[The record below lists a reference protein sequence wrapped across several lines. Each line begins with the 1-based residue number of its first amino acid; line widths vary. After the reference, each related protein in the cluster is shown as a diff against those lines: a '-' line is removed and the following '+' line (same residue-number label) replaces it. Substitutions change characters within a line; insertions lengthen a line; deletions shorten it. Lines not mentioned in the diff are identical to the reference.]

1 MARKTQANKPIT
13 KPIAPAAKRRSAKDA
28 TPPVNHT
35 KAGAKPDP
43 EPAQRPF
50 AIVAIGASAG
60 GLEALD
66 QFLGHVPADSGMAF
80 VVIQHL
86 DPNHKGMMPELL
98 QRATTMPVTQAKN
111 RMKVKPDCVYVIP
124 PNWDLSIL
132 HDSLYLLEPVAARG
146 LRLPIDSFFRAL
158 ADDRRENAACVVLSG
173 MGSDGALGLRA
184 IKERGGL
191 VAVQDPASAKFTGM
205 PQSAMDTGLVD
216 IVATAAELPQRIADT
231 LRHTPR
237 GVPGAAPQAV
247 ETLAQKSAF
256 DKICILLRERTGND
270 FSLYKKSTVYR
281 RVERRMGLHQIDRI
295 AHYVHY
301 LRENPQ
307 EVELLFKELLI
318 GVTSFFRDPA
328 SWDALQAR
336 VLPELLAAYPAGA
349 TLRAWVA
356 GCSTG
361 EEAYTLAMA
370 FREVQQRLKPVG
382 RYSLQ
387 IFATDLDPDAIAKAR
402 RAFYPANIVADV
414 SAERLKRFFVEE
426 GDGYRV
432 GKEIRET
439 VVFATQNAVMDPPFT
454 NLDILTCRNLLIYL
468 GPELQKRLLPLFHYS
483 LKPGGILMLGSAE
496 SIGDNTALFE
506 PLQST
511 ARLFQRCKNSLRIV
525 DLEFPSR
532 EAPRRF
538 ESVGPAAPEP
548 TTANL
553 QSLADQ
559 MLLQQFS
566 PAAVLVTA
574 TGDVLYTSGRT
585 GKYLEPA
592 AGKANWNIHVMAREG
607 LRHELTLALPR
618 ALRSGERVFCANLR
632 VGTNGGTQ
640 IVDLTV
646 QPIVEPAAL
655 RGMAM
660 LVFADVAALRVKDVA
675 TAKRASRHSP
685 RVKELE
691 QALDQA
697 RQEVQALREE
707 MQTTQEELKSSNEE
721 MQSTNEE
728 LQSTNEELTTSKE
741 EMQSLNEELQ
751 TVNVEL
757 QSKVDDLSLASNDM
771 ENLLNSTDIVTVF
784 LDNALHLRRFT
795 KQATRI
801 FRLIGG
807 DVGRPLSDIVSDLAY
822 PEVAEDAEEVLR
834 TLAYAEREIAASDG
848 RWFQIKIMP
857 YRTMENVIDGV
868 VITINDISRAKNLE
882 AQLRVDANKASESP

>member
-1 MARKTQANKPIT
+1 MASQAKAKKTPTAPRRTAKLANAPL
-13 KPIAPAAKRRSAKDA
+13 APANSVLKANGVPAA
-28 TPPVNHT
+28 PPV
-35 KAGAKPDP
+35 
-43 EPAQRPF
+43 RPF

-60 GLEALD
+60 GLEALE
-66 QFLGHVPADSGMAF
+66 QFLGHVPVDSGMAY

-86 DPNHKGMMPELL
+86 DPDHKGMMPELL
-98 QRATTMPVTQAKN
+98 QRATAMPVSQAKS
-111 RMKVKPDCVYVIP
+111 RMKVMPDSVYVIP
-124 PNWDLSIL
+124 PKWDLSIL

-146 LRLPIDSFFRAL
+146 LRLPVDSFFRAL
-158 ADDRRENAACVVLSG
+158 AEDRQDNAVCVILSG

-191 VAVQDPASAKFTGM
+191 VVAQDPASAKFNGM
-205 PQSAMDTGLVD
+205 PQSAIDTGLVD
-216 IVATAAELPQRIADT
+216 IVAAAAELPQRIAET
-231 LRHTPR
+231 LRHTSR
-237 GVPGAAPQAV
+237 GVSGVAPQAA

-281 RVERRMGLHQIDRI
+281 RVERRMGLHQIERI

-307 EVELLFKELLI
+307 EIDLLFKELLI
-318 GVTSFFRDPA
+318 GVTSFFRDA
-328 SWDALQAR
+328 AAWEALQGKL
-336 VLPELLAAYPAGA
+336 LPQLLAASPPGA

-361 EEAYTLAMA
+361 EEAYSLAMA
-370 FREVQQRLKPVG
+370 FREVQQRLKPAG
-382 RYSLQ
+382 RHSLQ

-414 SAERLKRFFVEE
+414 SPERLKRFFVEDGE
-426 GDGYRV
+426 GYRV

-483 LKPGGILMLGSAE
+483 LKAGGILMLGSAE
-496 SIGDNTALFE
+496 SIGGSSDLFE
-506 PLQST
+506 T
-511 ARLFQRCKNSLRIV
+511 VDAAARLFRRCANSLRVV

-532 EAPRRF
+532 LAPGKAEAPSPDAA
-538 ESVGPAAPEP
+538 EPAA
-548 TTANL
+548 ANL
-553 QSLADQ
+553 QSLADHL
-559 MLLQQFS
+559 LLQQFS
-566 PAAVLVTA
+566 PAAVLLTA
-574 TGDVLYTSGRT
+574 AGDVLYTSGRI

-592 AGKANWNIHVMAREG
+592 AGKANWNIHAMAKEG
-607 LRHELTLALPR
+607 LRHELALALPR
-618 ALRSGERVFCANLR
+618 ALRSAGPVRCANLR
-632 VGTNGGTQ
+632 VGSNGGSQ
-640 IVDLTV
+640 IVDVTV
-646 QPIVEPAAL
+646 QAIAEPAAL
-655 RGMAM
+655 RGMV
-660 LVFADVAALRVKDVA
+660 LVVFTDVDAPPVEQPVPG
-675 TAKRASRHSP
+675 KRSSRGSP

-697 RQEVQALREE
+697 RQEVQALHEE

-771 ENLLNSTDIVTVF
+771 ENLLNSTDMATVF
-784 LDNALHLRRFT
+784 LDGALHLRRFT
-795 KQATRI
+795 NQATRI
-801 FRLIGG
+801 FRLIAG
-807 DVGRPLSDIVSDLAY
+807 DIGRPLSDIVSDLAY
-822 PEVAEDAEEVLR
+822 PGLARDAAEVLR
-834 TLAYAEREIAASDG
+834 TLAFIEREVATGDG
-848 RWFQIKIMP
+848 RWFQVKIMP

-868 VITINDISRAKNLE
+868 VVTFNDISRAKQLE
-882 AQLRVDANKASESP
+882 AELRALAGKAGAGP

>member
-1 MARKTQANKPIT
+1 MARPAQANKPAASKKRT
-13 KPIAPAAKRRSAKDA
+13 AKRST
-28 TPPVNHT
+28 TPPAPSDQAAAPG
-35 KAGAKPDP
+35 AGC
-43 EPAQRPF
+43 PAPPF
-50 AIVAIGASAG
+50 PIVAIGASAG
-60 GLEALD
+60 GLEALE
-66 QFLGHVPADSGMAF
+66 QFLGQVPAGSDMAF

-86 DPNHKGMMPELL
+86 DPDHKGMMPELL
-98 QRATTMPVTQAKN
+98 QRATTMPVAQAKN
-111 RMKVKPDCVYVIP
+111 RMKVEPGCVYVIP
-124 PNWDLSIL
+124 PKWDLSIL
-132 HDSLYLLEPVAARG
+132 HDCLYLLEPVAARG

-158 ADDRRENAACVVLSG
+158 ADDRQDQAVCVILSG

-191 VAVQDPASAKFTGM
+191 VAVQEPASAKFNGM
-205 PQSAMDTGLVD
+205 PQSAIDTGLVD
-216 IVATAAELPQRIADT
+216 IVAPAPELPQRIADT
-231 LRHTPR
+231 LRHALR
-237 GVPGAAPQAV
+237 GAAGATRQAA

-307 EVELLFKELLI
+307 EIELLFKELLI

-328 SWDALQAR
+328 SWNTLQTQ
-336 VLPELLAAYPAGA
+336 VLPQLLAAYPAGA

-370 FREVQQRLKPVG
+370 FREVQQQLKPAG
-382 RYSLQ
+382 RFALQ

-402 RAFYPANIVADV
+402 RAVYPANIVADV
-414 SAERLKRFFVEE
+414 TAERLKRFFVEE
-426 GDGYRV
+426 GEGYRV
-432 GKEIRET
+432 GKEIRES
-439 VVFATQNAVMDPPFT
+439 VVFATQNAIMDPPFT

-468 GPELQKRLLPLFHYS
+468 GPELQQRLLPLFHYS
-483 LKPGGILMLGSAE
+483 LKPGAVLMLGSAE
-496 SIGDNTALFE
+496 SIGNNTELFE
-506 PLQST
+506 PIEAT
-511 ARLFQRCKNSLRIV
+511 ARLYRRRVNSLRMT

-532 EAPRRF
+532 QAPGKI
-538 ESVGPAAPEP
+538 EVLNQAEPEP
-548 TTANL
+548 GSANL
-553 QSLADQ
+553 QSLADHL
-559 MLLQQFS
+559 LLQQFS

-592 AGKANWNIHVMAREG
+592 AGKANWNIHVMAKEG
-607 LRHELTLALPR
+607 LAHELALALPK
-618 ALRSGERVFCANLR
+618 ALRSGEPVTCANLR
-632 VGTNGGTQ
+632 VGVNGGTQ
-640 IVDLTV
+640 IVDVMV
-646 QPIVEPAAL
+646 QPIEKPAAL
-655 RGMAM
+655 RGMVM
-660 LVFADVAALRVKDVA
+660 LVFKDVDA
-675 TAKRASRHSP
+675 PPVEAASPGKRAARGSP
-685 RVKELE
+685 RVRELE
-691 QALDQA
+691 RALDHA

-771 ENLLNSTDIVTVF
+771 ENLLNSTDMATVF

-795 KQATRI
+795 NQATRI
-801 FRLIGG
+801 FRLKAG

-822 PEVAEDAEEVLR
+822 PDLAADAGEVLR
-834 TLAYAEREIAASDG
+834 TLAFVEREIAAGDA
-848 RWFQIKIMP
+848 RWYQVKIMP

-868 VITINDISRAKNLE
+868 VITFNDIGVAKHLE
-882 AQLRVDANKASESP
+882 AELRALAGKHKEAT

>member
-1 MARKTQANKPIT
+1 MASKTQAT
-13 KPIAPAAKRRSAKDA
+13 KATTAKRRTAKGAVTPVQSALRAGAGSAK
-28 TPPVNHT
+28 P
-35 KAGAKPDP
+35 P
-43 EPAQRPF
+43 EPPF

-60 GLEALD
+60 GLEALE
-66 QFLGHVPADSGMAF
+66 QFLGQVPADSGMAF

-86 DPNHKGMMPELL
+86 DPDHKGMMPELL
-98 QRATTMPVTQAKN
+98 QRATAMPVAQAKN
-111 RMKVKPDCVYVIP
+111 RMKVAPGCVYVIP
-124 PNWDLSIL
+124 PKWDLSIL
-132 HDSLYLLEPVAARG
+132 HDCLYLLEPVAARG
-146 LRLPIDSFFRAL
+146 LRLPIDSFFRSL
-158 ADDRRENAACVVLSG
+158 ADDRQEHAVCVILSG
-173 MGSDGALGLRA
+173 MGSDGSLGLRA

-191 VAVQDPASAKFTGM
+191 VAVQDPATAKFSGM
-205 PQSAMDTGLVD
+205 PQSAIDTGLVD
-216 IVATAAELPQRIADT
+216 LVATATELPRRIADT

-237 GVPGAAPQAV
+237 GVPGAAPQAA

-281 RVERRMGLHQIDRI
+281 RVERRMGLHQIERI

-307 EVELLFKELLI
+307 EVDLLFRELLI
-318 GVTSFFRDPA
+318 GVTSFFRDPV

-336 VLPELLAAYPAGA
+336 VLPDLLATCPAGA

-361 EEAYTLAMA
+361 EEAYSLAMS
-370 FREVQQRLKPVG
+370 FREVQQKLKPAA
-382 RYSLQ
+382 RQSLQ

-402 RAFYPANIVADV
+402 RASYPANIVADV

-426 GDGYRV
+426 GEGYRV

-439 VVFATQNAVMDPPFT
+439 VVFATQNAIMDPPFT

-496 SIGDNTALFE
+496 SIGGSSELFE
-506 PLQST
+506 PIEAT
-511 ARLFQRCKNSLRIV
+511 ARLFRRRANSLRVV

-532 EAPRRF
+532 QAPGRSEALRP
-538 ESVGPAAPEP
+538 VVPE
-548 TTANL
+548 ASGGNL
-553 QSLADQ
+553 QSLADHL
-559 MLLQQFS
+559 LLQQFS

-574 TGDVLYTSGRT
+574 AGDVLYTSGRI

-592 AGKANWNIHVMAREG
+592 AGKANWNIHVMAKDG
-607 LRHELTLALPR
+607 LRHELSLALPK
-618 ALRSGERVFCANLR
+618 ALRSGEPVRIANLR
-632 VGTNGGTQ
+632 VGSNGGSQ
-640 IVDLTV
+640 IVDVTV
-646 QPIVEPAAL
+646 QAIAEPVAL
-655 RGMAM
+655 SGMLM
-660 LVFADVAALRVKDVA
+660 VVFKDVEA
-675 TAKRASRHSP
+675 APVEHSAADGRASRRSP
-685 RVKELE
+685 RVRELE
-691 QALDQA
+691 HALDQA
-697 RQEVQALREE
+697 RHELQALREE

-751 TVNVEL
+751 TVNLEL
-757 QSKVDDLSLASNDM
+757 QSRVDDLSLASNDM
-771 ENLLNSTDIVTVF
+771 ENLLNSTDMATVF

-795 KQATRI
+795 RQATRI
-801 FRLIGG
+801 FRLIAG
-807 DVGRPLSDIVSDLAY
+807 DVGRPLSDIVSDLGY
-822 PEVAEDAEEVLR
+822 PGLATDAEEVLR
-834 TLAYAEREIAASDG
+834 TLAFVEREVATADG
-848 RWFQIKIMP
+848 RWFQVKIMP

-868 VITINDISRAKNLE
+868 VITFNDISRAKSLE
-882 AQLRVDANKASESP
+882 AELRAVAGKPGNAP

>member
-1 MARKTQANKPIT
+1 MDSKTQAKKTPS
-13 KPIAPAAKRRSAKDA
+13 AKRRTGKGAAAPAQSAPRADGGSAK
-28 TPPVNHT
+28 PP
-35 KAGAKPDP
+35 
-43 EPAQRPF
+43 ERPF

-60 GLEALD
+60 GLEALE
-66 QFLGHVPADSGMAF
+66 QFLGQVPADGGMAF

-86 DPNHKGMMPELL
+86 DPDHKGMMPELL
-98 QRATTMPVTQAKN
+98 QRATAMPVAQARN
-111 RMKVKPDCVYVIP
+111 RMKVEPGCVYVIP
-124 PNWDLSIL
+124 PKWDLSIL
-132 HDSLYLLEPVAARG
+132 HDCLYLLEPVAARG
-146 LRLPIDSFFRAL
+146 LRLPIDSFFRSL
-158 ADDRRENAACVVLSG
+158 ADDRQEHAVCVILSG

-191 VAVQDPASAKFTGM
+191 VAVQDPATAKFSGM
-205 PQSAMDTGLVD
+205 PQSAIDTGLVD
-216 IVATAAELPQRIADT
+216 LVAAATELPRRIADT

-237 GVPGAAPQAV
+237 GIPGAAPQAA

-281 RVERRMGLHQIDRI
+281 RVERRMGLHQIERI

-307 EVELLFKELLI
+307 EVDLLFKELLI

-328 SWDALQAR
+328 SWDALR
-336 VLPELLAAYPAGA
+336 TKVLPELLATCPAGA

-361 EEAYTLAMA
+361 EEAYSLAMA
-370 FREVQQRLKPVG
+370 FSEVQQKLKPAA
-382 RYSLQ
+382 RQSLQ

-402 RAFYPANIVADV
+402 RASYPANIVADV

-426 GDGYRV
+426 GEGYRV

-439 VVFATQNAVMDPPFT
+439 VVFATQNAIMDPPFT

-496 SIGDNTALFE
+496 SIGNNTELFE
-506 PLQST
+506 PIEAT
-511 ARLFQRCKNSLRIV
+511 ARLFRRRANSLRVV

-532 EAPRRF
+532 QAPGRPETVRPAVPEA
-538 ESVGPAAPEP
+538 SGG
-548 TTANL
+548 NL
-553 QSLADQ
+553 QSLADHL
-559 MLLQQFS
+559 LLQQFS

-574 TGDVLYTSGRT
+574 AGDVLYTSGRI

-592 AGKANWNIHVMAREG
+592 AGKANWNIHVMAKEG
-607 LRHELTLALPR
+607 LRHELSLALPK
-618 ALRSGERVFCANLR
+618 ALRSGKPVRSANLR
-632 VGTNGGTQ
+632 IGSNGGSQ
-640 IVDLTV
+640 LVDVTV
-646 QPIVEPAAL
+646 QAIAEPAAL
-655 RGMAM
+655 SGMLM
-660 LVFADVAALRVKDVA
+660 VVFKDVESSPVEEIVA
-675 TAKRASRHSP
+675 GKRAARGSP
-685 RVKELE
+685 RVRELE
-691 QALDQA
+691 HALDQA
-697 RQEVQALREE
+697 RQEVQALHEE

-751 TVNVEL
+751 TVNLEL
-757 QSKVDDLSLASNDM
+757 QSRVDDLSLASNDM
-771 ENLLNSTDIVTVF
+771 ENLLNSTDMATVF
-784 LDNALHLRRFT
+784 LDSALHLRRFT
-795 KQATRI
+795 RQATRI
-801 FRLIGG
+801 FRLIAG
-807 DVGRPLSDIVSDLAY
+807 DVGRPLSDIVSDLGY
-822 PEVAEDAEEVLR
+822 PGLAADAGEVLR
-834 TLAYAEREIAASDG
+834 KLAFIEREVSTADG
-848 RWFQIKIMP
+848 RWFQVKIMP

-868 VITINDISRAKNLE
+868 VITFNDISRAKSLE
-882 AQLRVDANKASESP
+882 AELRAVAGRPGDAP